1 MNKIPYEVSLLITDT
16 FNLFDEISYSLTNVS
31 NYYELKNSVK
41 DKITKLKRLQLFYK
55 KKRTHFPFEESYMNI
70 YFEPPKKRKNFINRC
85 YIAKYPLLLLY
96 GYPEYFL
103 EKTSIYCSDVKKHLL
118 QAFIHKLPPEKQR
131 TRRHIRKFLDLD
143 CITVR
148 DIVYVGW

>member
-1 MNKIPYEVSLLITDT
+1 MISLPHELLWIIIDN
-16 FNLFDEISYSLTNVS
+16 FNIFDEISYSITNKETHYILRTPIS
-31 NYYELKNSVK
+31 
-41 DKITKLKRLQLFYK
+41 DKIKKIKRLQRFYRR
-55 KKRTHFPFEESYMNI
+55 KRTNFPFEESYMNI
-70 YFEPPKKRKNFINRC
+70 YSEPPKKRKNFINRC

-96 GYPEYFL
+96 EYPEYFL
-103 EKTSIYCSDVKKHLL
+103 EKTNIYCSATKKHLL
-118 QAFIHKLPPEKQR
+118 QAFIQKLPQEKQR

>member
-55 KKRTHFPFEESYMNI
+55 KKRTNFPFEESYMNI
-70 YFEPPKKRKNFINRC
+70 YFEPPRKRKNFINRC
-85 YIAKYPLLLLY
+85 YITKYPLFLLY
-96 GYPEYFL
+96 SYPEYFL
-103 EKTSIYCSDVKKHLL
+103 EKTSIYCSATKKHLL
-118 QAFIHKLPPEKQR
+118 QVFIQKLPPEKQR
-131 TRRHIRKFLDLD
+131 TRGHIRKFLDLD